1 MSTTLE
7 TLCEHGNSP
16 RNVPLLSL
24 KFPAPYN
31 NFIFDA
37 MVDRVW
43 DIAQTRYGARCMRT
57 CLERKETS
65 HFHKVSLR
73 RTCKAPAVLTFCVTQ
88 KRIATAIILHAVPL
102 ATNPNGALLL
112 TWLMDAPELPGR
124 FGLLASRLASHFAH
138 LATHKLA
145 CLTILRSTYNSRNDR
160 GRS

>member
-1 MSTTLE
+1 
-7 TLCEHGNSP
+7 
-16 RNVPLLSL
+16 
-24 KFPAPYN
+24 
-31 NFIFDA
+31 

-65 HFHKVSLR
+65 HFHKVRLFRSVLR
-73 RTCKAPAVLTFCVTQ
+73 AHWLIAQSEQ

-124 FGLLASRLASHFAH
+124 FGLLASRLASHFSH

-145 CLTILRSTYNSRNDR
+145 CLTILRST
-160 GRS
+160 